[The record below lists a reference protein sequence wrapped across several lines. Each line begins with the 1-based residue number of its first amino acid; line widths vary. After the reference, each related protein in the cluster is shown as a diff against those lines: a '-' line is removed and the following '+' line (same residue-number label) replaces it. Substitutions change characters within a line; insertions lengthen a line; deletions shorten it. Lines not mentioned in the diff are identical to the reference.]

1 MTSSIITVATM
12 KGGSGK
18 STLASCLAVHWH
30 IEGRRPTIIDA
41 DPQRSIARLAVRE
54 KALDGVRVVVDGSE
68 DAWRSAQRFAGE
80 SGRIV
85 IDTPGFRSQ
94 ATLACLGISDFVLVP
109 VKPSPFDVDRMLD
122 TLNILIKGVSGRQ
135 PTFRCVLTQTTRDS
149 VIAKQIRAELVEAGF
164 PVLKHEMTNRVI
176 YAEAALW
183 GATPTLIDPNGPAA
197 RDIAAIAGEVD
208 DILSGMVDIRQ
219 AASA

>member
-1 MTSSIITVATM
+1 VSSIITVATM

-30 IEGRRPTIIDA
+30 LAGRHPSIIDA
-41 DPQRSIARLAVRE
+41 DPQRSIARLAARQR
-54 KALDGVRVVVDGSE
+54 ALGGIRVVE
-68 DAWRSAQRFAGE
+68 NATENAWETAYQLASV
-80 SGRIV
+80 SGPVI

-94 ATLACLGISDFVLVP
+94 TTLGCLGASDFVLVP

-122 TLNILIKGVSGRQ
+122 TLDILHGAGGRR
-135 PTFRCVLTQTTRDS
+135 PAFRCVLTQTTRDS
-149 VIAKQIRAELVEAGF
+149 VIAKHIRAELLEAGF
-164 PVLKHEMTNRVI
+164 PVLQNELPNRVI

-183 GATPTLIDPNGPAA
+183 GATPSLLDREGPAA
-197 RDIAAIAGEVD
+197 RDIGAIAGEID
-208 DILSGMVDIRQ
+208 LILDTMSEIKQ